1 MIRAYGQLEAFEE
14 NIFLHFLLL
23 NSENLWFNAVSYC
36 ISIQQNLAERFFCK
50 TTDGSCNA
58 FSESHFPELIQ
69 GFSLTMVILTFDFII
84 L

>member
-23 NSENLWFNAVSYC
+23 NSENSWFNAVSYC
-36 ISIQQNLAERFFCK
+36 ISIEQNLAERFFCK
-50 TTDGSCNA
+50 ATDGSCNA
-58 FSESHFPELIQ
+58 LIKQ
-69 GFSLTMVILTFDFII
+69 LLVSRISLNSSRAFL